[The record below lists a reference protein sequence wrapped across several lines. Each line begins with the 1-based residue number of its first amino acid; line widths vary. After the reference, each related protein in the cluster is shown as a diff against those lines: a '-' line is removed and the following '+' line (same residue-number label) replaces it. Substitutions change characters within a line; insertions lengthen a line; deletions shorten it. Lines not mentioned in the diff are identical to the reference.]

1 MKQLQE
7 LDNFA
12 LSRRDKIWT
21 LSIYNEK
28 NRIDCSI
35 ESKSLG
41 DILIQLDKLKALKEE
56 QKKVPIIINNKKIK
70 HNK

>member
-7 LDNFA
+7 LDNFT

-28 NRIDCSI
+28 NRVDCSI

-41 DILIQLDKLKALKEE
+41 DILTQLDKLKALKEE